1 MSYNLIT
8 ILGPTAA
15 GKTRLA
21 VLLANHFNGE
31 IISADSRQ
39 VYRNMNIGTGKDLSD
54 YMVNGNQIGYH
65 LIDIADPQEE
75 FNLFRFKQLFS
86 KKYLEIS
93 QSGKIPFLVGGTGM
107 YLSSVI
113 QNYNL
118 KFAERSEER
127 LNKLRN
133 LSTEEL
139 IGILKT
145 KKIKLHNTTDL
156 INRDRIIEAIII
168 AESDT
173 SGIQGEKMNSLNI
186 GVKFPRDVIKTRIT
200 ERLKKRLNEG
210 MIEEVQ
216 QLINSGVSYEKLVFF
231 GLEYKYVA
239 MYLKSELSFN
249 DMFQKLNSSIH
260 NFAKRQMTWYRKMER
275 EGVQIFW
282 IEGNDFNAAKIII
295 EQHYLNQ

>member
-1 MSYNLIT
+1 MRYNLIT

-133 LSTEEL
+133 FSTEEL
-139 IGILKT
+139 IGILKA